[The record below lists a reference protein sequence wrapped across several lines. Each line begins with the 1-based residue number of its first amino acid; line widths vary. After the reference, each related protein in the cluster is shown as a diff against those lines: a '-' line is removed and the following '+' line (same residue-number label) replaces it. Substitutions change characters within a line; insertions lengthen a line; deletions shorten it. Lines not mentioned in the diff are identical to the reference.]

1 MTNYT
6 LDQRF
11 LERCIESG
19 TQAYKEGEY
28 AAGARIFLQA
38 LKQGKRSDL
47 KDGRMAMVMYNLAHF
62 YFLNGRFRKAEIFLE
77 RALSQLV
84 ETSGENQPSVAA
96 VCERLGDIA
105 VKMDRSERAESLYA
119 RSLSVDKALNRPSD
133 PSVPRKLLKLA
144 SVYSARGRHDEAF
157 NYTKLA
163 LEAKTRC
170 RQMESHN

>member
-19 TQAYKEGEY
+19 TQAYKDGDY

-62 YFLNGRFRKAEIFLE
+62 YFLSGRFRKSEIFLE
-77 RALSQLV
+77 RALSLLI
-84 ETSGENQPSVAA
+84 EANGENQPSVSA

-105 VKMDRSERAESLYA
+105 VKTAKPDRAEQMYS
-119 RSLSVDKALNRPSD
+119 RSLKVDKAINIPND
-133 PSVPRKLLKLA
+133 PSISRKLLKLA
-144 SVYSARGRHDEAF
+144 SVFSAQGRHDEAF
-157 NYTKLA
+157 QYTKLA
-163 LEAKTRC
+163 LEAKTR
-170 RQMESHN
+170 RQIESRN